1 MKEEQTDQYLS
12 IKTPSEGIYKEKG
25 SKFLAFAYPV
35 FDEEEVKDL
44 LKIAKKKYYDARHHV
59 YAFRLGADL
68 KTYRYSDDGEP
79 SNSSGP
85 PVMGQIKAYGLSNIL
100 IIVVRYFGG
109 IKLGVSGLINAYK
122 SAANDALEKANI
134 IKQFEKDIFTIHFDY
149 AEMNAVMKIL
159 KEENPNRLSQDF
171 GNNCSIKL
179 SVRKKLSEDLK
190 SKLLKLN
197 NLDIV

>member
-25 SKFLAFAYPV
+25 SKFLAFGYPV
-35 FDEEEVKDL
+35 FDEEEVKEL
-44 LKIAKKKYYDARHHV
+44 LKEAKKKYYDARHHV

-85 PVMGQIKAYGLSNIL
+85 PVMGQIKAYGLTNIL
-100 IIVVRYFGG
+100 IIVIRYFGG
-109 IKLGVSGLINAYK
+109 TKLGISGLINAYK
-122 SAANDALEKANI
+122 TATNDAIENATIIEK
-134 IKQFEKDIFTIHFDY
+134 FEKSIFTINFEY

-171 GNNCSIKL
+171 GNNCTIKL
-179 SVRKKLSEDLK
+179 SIRRKSSVNLK
-190 SKLLKLN
+190 DKLLKINGLK
-197 NLDIV
+197 II